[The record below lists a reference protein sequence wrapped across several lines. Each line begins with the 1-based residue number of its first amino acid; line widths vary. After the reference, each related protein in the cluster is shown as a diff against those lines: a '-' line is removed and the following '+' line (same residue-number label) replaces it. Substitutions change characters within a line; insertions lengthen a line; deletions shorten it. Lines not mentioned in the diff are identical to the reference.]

1 MTLLIYTNDPL
12 SAEILMHLHRDA
24 VQELKSTKG
33 LFDIRSSIKR
43 EMERMKIK
51 QLDAAIL
58 RILPEEVQTL
68 NFLQNVS

>member
-1 MTLLIYTNDPL
+1 MSLLFYTASPL
-12 SAEILMHLHRDA
+12 SAEDLMQLHRDA
-24 VQELKSTKG
+24 VQDLRSTRG
-33 LFDIRSSIKR
+33 LYDIRSSIKR
-43 EMERMKIK
+43 ETMRMRIK